1 MAHWAKMMTFL
12 MRALLKLSLFMGLLI
27 TGILMIHEPL
37 THAFLHNPV
46 INSMI
51 FSIFAVGLFLNF
63 FNLYRIYKEQ
73 RWLIL
78 YDKGQERFPGITP
91 PTLLRPLSI
100 IITESKSPFF
110 APNIVRSL
118 LESIDA
124 RLDTM
129 RDLTRYIVGL
139 LIFMGLLGTF
149 WGLSHTI
156 GAIAGVISGID
167 LGGGDVQAA
176 FATLKQGLQSPLS
189 GMGTAFS
196 CSMFG
201 LAGSLIVG
209 FMDLQIARLITEFYH
224 GLEDRLTALT
234 RMSNVSESE
243 AITHSGPAYLQSLLE
258 QTAETMSHLHHVM
271 RKGEDNRTSVM
282 KSVQGLGDRLST
294 MTEHMITQ
302 QHILKKITETQI
314 HLQEALQQ
322 FYKIQQNSPT
332 DEALRQHL
340 RSMDGTLLKLLEES
354 IEGRNR
360 GIHELRNEIR
370 LVARTISAL
379 ADGQEVAA

>member
-1 MAHWAKMMTFL
+1 MMTFL
-12 MRALLKLSLFMGLLI
+12 IRALLKLCIFIAVVAMGIFMIQDALI
-27 TGILMIHEPL
+27 Q
-37 THAFLHNPV
+37 AFLHNPV
-46 INSMI
+46 LNSMI
-51 FSIFAVGLFLNF
+51 FSIFGVGLCLNF
-63 FNLYRIYKEQ
+63 FNLFRIYKEQ
-73 RWLIL
+73 RWLLL
-78 YDKGQERFPGITP
+78 YDKGQERFPGVKS
-91 PTLLRPLSI
+91 PTILRPFSI
-100 IITESKSPFF
+100 ILTESQSHFF
-110 APNIVRSL
+110 APTIIRSL

-129 RDLTRYIVGL
+129 RDLSRYIIGL

-167 LGGGDVQAA
+167 LGGGDVQNA

-224 GLEDRLTALT
+224 GLEDRLTSLT
-234 RMSNVSESE
+234 KLSPTAEGESV
-243 AITHSGPAYLQSLLE
+243 THSGPAYLQSLLE
-258 QTAETMSHLHHVM
+258 QTAETMSQLNHVM

-282 KSVQGLGDRLST
+282 KSIQSVGDRLT
-294 MTEHMITQ
+294 IMTEQMITQ
-302 QHILKKITETQI
+302 QQILKKITETQI
-314 HLQEALQQ
+314 QLQEALHQ
-322 FYKIQQNSPT
+322 FHKIQQSSPT

>member
-1 MAHWAKMMTFL
+1 
-12 MRALLKLSLFMGLLI
+12 MGIFVIADTLI
-27 TGILMIHEPL
+27 Q
-37 THAFLHNPV
+37 AFAHNPV
-46 INSMI
+46 LNSMI
-51 FSIFAVGLFLNF
+51 FSIFGVGLFLNF

-73 RWLIL
+73 RWLLL
-78 YDKGQERFPGITP
+78 YDKGQERFPGVKP

-100 IITESKSPFF
+100 ILAESPSHFF
-110 APNIVRSL
+110 APTVVRSL

-129 RDLTRYIVGL
+129 RDLSRYIVGL

-167 LGGGDVQAA
+167 LGGGDVQNA

-224 GLEDRLTALT
+224 GLEDRLTSLT
-234 RMSNVSESE
+234 KLSPTTEGD

-258 QTAETMSHLHHVM
+258 QTAETMSQLNHVM

-282 KSVQGLGDRLST
+282 KSIQIVGDRLT
-294 MTEHMITQ
+294 VMTEQMITQ
-302 QHILKKITETQI
+302 QQILKKITETQI
-314 HLQEALQQ
+314 QLQEVLHQ
-322 FYKIQQNSPT
+322 FHKTQQNSPA